1 MEDYLVTLLEM
12 GRQYQATIAE
22 VNQDTHLS
30 ADARRQQIR
39 DASRDF
45 EARYKP
51 ERDRILQQLEKDY
64 DRLHSKAYASERSG
78 AGNRMDEAKET
89 LSRIG
94 ERNLDY
100 VWEKGDEAIL
110 EGYESALERD
120 RSLDIE
126 AYELYGQD
134 KVQDPSLRQEFFE
147 RVQDDRLARMS
158 ELQRRAVTR
167 FERFEFYRSQVEYR
181 LILQDQV
188 LNLQE

>member
-1 MEDYLVTLLEM
+1 
-12 GRQYQATIAE
+12 
-22 VNQDTHLS
+22 
-30 ADARRQQIR
+30 
-39 DASRDF
+39 
-45 EARYKP
+45 
-51 ERDRILQQLEKDY
+51 
-64 DRLHSKAYASERSG
+64 
-78 AGNRMDEAKET
+78 MDEAKET

-147 RVQDDRLARMS
+147 RVQDNRLARMS

-167 FERFEFYRSQVEYR
+167 FERFEVYRSQVEYR